1 MKTLFRWALLC
12 AAFLLATTVH
22 AADVFPGTKLLFDT
36 GKADIPATAS
46 ADLKAVAD
54 FLAAHPTAKVQ
65 LSGFVDS
72 TGPVDVNKELAKAR
86 AFAVLDALKALGVA
100 EDRVVLQKPE
110 DITAG
115 SGEQARKV
123 EITLVAAAG
132 AGGDAAQTA
141 QAAASP
147 AAAEAASAP
156 AAAAPVP
163 NKGDVAWMI
172 VATLLVVMMT
182 VPGLALFY
190 GGLVRSK
197 NMLSVLMQ
205 VMVTFSLIVVLW
217 CIYGYS
223 LAFTEGNS
231 FIGGFD
237 RLFMKGL
244 FDPAAGTFAMGATF
258 SKGVVIPELLF
269 AAFQATFAGITCC
282 LIVGAFAERIKFSA
296 VLLFSALWF
305 TFSYAPI
312 AHMVWYWM
320 GPDAYTAAD
329 VVDAMNAKAG
339 LIWQW
344 GALDFAGGT
353 VVHINAAVAGL
364 VGAFMVGKRVG
375 YGKEAM
381 APHSLPLTMVGAS
394 LLWVGWFGFNAGSA
408 LEASNSAVL
417 AFMNTFSATAA
428 AVLAWCL
435 GEALMR
441 GKASMLGAASGAVA
455 GLVAITPAA
464 GNVGLMGAIV
474 IGFIAGFACLWGVN
488 GLKRMLGAD
497 DSLDVFGVHGVGGIV
512 GALLTGV
519 FNAQA
524 LGGPGLVTD
533 WVTATVGS
541 NGIGAQVWIQLKAV
555 LLTVVWSGVVAFVA
569 FKIVDLTIG
578 LRVTEE
584 EEREGLDI
592 SSHGE
597 TAYSK

>member
-1 MKTLFRWALLC
+1 MR
-12 AAFLLATTVH
+12 
-22 AADVFPGTKLLFDT
+22 KL
-36 GKADIPATAS
+36 IAS
-46 ADLKAVAD
+46 L
-54 FLAAHPTAKVQ
+54 
-65 LSGFVDS
+65 
-72 TGPVDVNKELAKAR
+72 
-86 AFAVLDALKALGVA
+86 ALGLA
-100 EDRVVLQKPE
+100 LMGL
-110 DITAG
+110 AG
-115 SGEQARKV
+115 TS
-123 EITLVAAAG
+123 L
-132 AGGDAAQTA
+132 AQST
-141 QAAASP
+141 
-147 AAAEAASAP
+147 AASAP
-156 AAAAPVP
+156 AAAAASAPADAASAPAAAASAPVA

-172 VATLLVVMMT
+172 VATLLVIMMT

-217 CIYGYS
+217 AIYGYS
-223 LAFTEGNS
+223 LAFSEGNAY
-231 FIGGFD
+231 FGGMD

-244 FDPAAGTFAMGATF
+244 FNSADGTFAMGATF
-258 SKGVVIPELLF
+258 SKGVYIPELLF

-296 VLLFSALWF
+296 VLLFMVLWF

-312 AHMVWYWM
+312 AHMVWFWM
-320 GPDAYTAAD
+320 GPDAYASKD

-353 VVHINAAVAGL
+353 VVHINAAMAGI
-364 VGAFMVGKRVG
+364 VGAYMIGKRVG
-375 YGKEAM
+375 YGKEAFP
-381 APHSLPLTMVGAS
+381 PHSLPLTMVGAAM
-394 LLWVGWFGFNAGSA
+394 LWVGWFGFNAGSA
-408 LEASNSAVL
+408 LEAGNSAVL
-417 AFMNTFSATAA
+417 AFMNTFTATSA
-428 AVLAWCL
+428 AVLAWCI
-435 GEALMR
+435 GETLMR

-464 GNVGLMGAIV
+464 GNVGLMGAII
-474 IGFIAGFACLWGVN
+474 IGAVAGFACLWGVN
-488 GLKRMLGAD
+488 GLKKMLGAD
-497 DSLDVFGVHGVGGIV
+497 DSLDVFGVHGIGGIV

-519 FNAQA
+519 FNTQS

-555 LLTVVWSGVVAFVA
+555 LLTIVWSGVVAAVA
-569 FKIVDLTIG
+569 YKIVDLVIG